1 MGDSEVS
8 LTMFTRRSKVDG
20 ALVASVL
27 EKLRAHFDVDGW
39 ECLLFGGP
47 GADRRASMEDVP
59 RADIERELES
69 EGLVV
74 HAAGE
79 SGVQLYF
86 ERGETFSQVNLGFKD
101 AAISS
106 PDDVIVFS
114 EWLAVEAKCDLLFA
128 GRPHRRASYQ
138 STRGGL
144 ADGLRDMYWLTVFGE
159 AFVKLLG
166 ADRIGRIPGANVR
179 SLGANDHLLSVRLSD
194 EVDCDEECDR
204 AREFIGVDYFVTEP
218 DPARPVATGNPL
230 RALWHFF
237 SMARSPDPVPAR
249 LVPDFSNGHG

>member
-138 STRGGL
+138 STRGGSL
-144 ADGLRDMYWLTVFGE
+144 MAFG
-159 AFVKLLG
+159 
-166 ADRIGRIPGANVR
+166 I
-179 SLGANDHLLSVRLSD
+179 
-194 EVDCDEECDR
+194 C
-204 AREFIGVDYFVTEP
+204 
-218 DPARPVATGNPL
+218 TG
-230 RALWHFF
+230 
-237 SMARSPDPVPAR
+237 
-249 LVPDFSNGHG
+249 